1 MRLLSEAEMGAVA
14 GGLLSHRAP
23 PHDDPT
29 NPGFRNPWGEAR
41 FGDDS
46 EDDNGCPQETEKDKR
61 EAETEELNQRVRNNT
76 VTAIEV
82 CGPDNIQSVT
92 DKGFA
97 CQPRGS

>member
-29 NPGFRNPWGEAR
+29 NPGFQNPWGEAR

-46 EDDNGCPQETEKDKR
+46 EDDNGCPKETEKDKR
-61 EAETEELNQRVRNNT
+61 EAETVERDRRLRNNAR
-76 VTAIEV
+76 TAREH
-82 CGPDNIQSVT
+82 CDNGIRSV
-92 DKGFA
+92 DMEGFE
-97 CQPRGS
+97 CR